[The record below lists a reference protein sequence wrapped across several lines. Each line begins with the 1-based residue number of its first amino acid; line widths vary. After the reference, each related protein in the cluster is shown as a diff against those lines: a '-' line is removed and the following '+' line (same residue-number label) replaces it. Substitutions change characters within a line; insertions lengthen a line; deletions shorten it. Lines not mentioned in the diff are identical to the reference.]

1 MMKVN
6 ERKDVILRALQAKY
20 EGERQYHKA
29 NIEIYLSNPA
39 GIGEHSDVLE
49 AINVELER
57 MVAADEK
64 IHILVSN
71 WEF

>member
-1 MMKVN
+1 MKIN
-6 ERKDVILRALQAKY
+6 ERKEVILRALQSKY
-20 EGERQYHKA
+20 EGEREYHKA

-49 AINVELER
+49 AVNVELER

-64 IHILVSN
+64 IHILINN
-71 WEF
+71 WEY

>member
-1 MMKVN
+1 MKVN

-20 EGERQYHKA
+20 EGEREYHKA

-49 AINVELER
+49 AVNVELER

-64 IHILVSN
+64 IHILVN
-71 WEF
+71 TWEF

>member
-1 MMKVN
+1 MKVN

-39 GIGEHSDVLE
+39 GIGEHSDVLA
-49 AINVELER
+49 AIDVELER

>member
-1 MMKVN
+1 MRRRPKLVEVWEDGN
-6 ERKDVILRALQAKY
+6 TT
-20 EGERQYHKA
+20 
-29 NIEIYLSNPA
+29 IEIYLSNPA

-64 IHILVSN
+64 IHILVN
-71 WEF
+71 TWEF

>member
-1 MMKVN
+1 MKVN
-6 ERKDVILRALQAKY
+6 ERSDMILRALQTKY
-20 EGERQYHKA
+20 EGEKQYHKA

-39 GIGEHSDVLE
+39 GIGEHPDVLAAVDAE
-49 AINVELER
+49 VEK

-64 IHILVSN
+64 INLLLSH

>member
-1 MMKVN
+1 MKVN
-6 ERKDVILRALQAKY
+6 ERKEVILRALQAKF
-20 EGERQYHKA
+20 EGEREYHKA

-49 AINVELER
+49 ALNVELER

-64 IHILVSN
+64 IHILINN
-71 WEF
+71 WEY

>member
-1 MMKVN
+1 MKVN

-20 EGERQYHKA
+20 EGEREYHKA
-29 NIEIYLSNPA
+29 YIEIYLSNPA

-49 AINVELER
+49 AINIELER
-57 MVAADEK
+57 MVTADEK
-64 IHILVSN
+64 IHILINN

>member
-1 MMKVN
+1 MKVN
-6 ERKDVILRALQAKY
+6 ERREVILRALQAKY
-20 EGERQYHKA
+20 EGEREYHKA

-49 AINVELER
+49 AINIELER

-64 IHILVSN
+64 IHILVNN
-71 WEF
+71 WEY

>member
-1 MMKVN
+1 MKIN

-20 EGERQYHKA
+20 EGEREYHKA

-49 AINVELER
+49 AINIELER
-57 MVAADEK
+57 MVTADEK
-64 IHILVSN
+64 IHILVNS
-71 WEF
+71 WEY

>member
-1 MMKVN
+1 MKVN
-6 ERKDVILRALQAKY
+6 ERKEVILRALQAKY
-20 EGERQYHKA
+20 EGEREYHKA

-49 AINVELER
+49 AVNVELER

-64 IHILVSN
+64 IHILVNN
-71 WEF
+71 WEY

>member
-1 MMKVN
+1 MKVN
-6 ERKDVILRALQAKY
+6 ERKEVILRALQAKY
-20 EGERQYHKA
+20 EGEREYHKA

-57 MVAADEK
+57 MVTADEK
-64 IHILVSN
+64 IHILVN
-71 WEF
+71 TWEF

>member
-1 MMKVN
+1 MKVN
-6 ERKDVILRALQAKY
+6 ERKDVILRALRAKY
-20 EGERQYHKA
+20 EGEKEYHQA

-57 MVAADEK
+57 MVSADEK
-64 IHILVSN
+64 IHLLVN
-71 WEF
+71 TWEF

>member
-1 MMKVN
+1 MKVN
-6 ERKDVILRALQAKY
+6 ERKEVILRALQAKY
-20 EGERQYHKA
+20 EGEREYHKA

-49 AINVELER
+49 AINIELER

-64 IHILVSN
+64 IHILINN
-71 WEF
+71 WEY

>member
-1 MMKVN
+1 MKVN

-20 EGERQYHKA
+20 EGEREYHKA

-64 IHILVSN
+64 IHILVNN
-71 WEF
+71 WEY

>member
-1 MMKVN
+1 MKVN
-6 ERKDVILRALQAKY
+6 ERSNIILHALQAKY
-20 EGERQYHKA
+20 EGEKQYHKA

-39 GIGEHSDVLE
+39 GIGEHSDVLA
-49 AINVELER
+49 AIDVELER

>member
-1 MMKVN
+1 MKVN
-6 ERKDVILRALQAKY
+6 ERKEVILRALQAKF
-20 EGERQYHKA
+20 EGEREYHKA

-57 MVAADEK
+57 MVSADEK
-64 IHILVSN
+64 IHLLVN
-71 WEF
+71 TWEF

>member
-1 MMKVN
+1 MKVN

-20 EGERQYHKA
+20 EGEREYHKA

-39 GIGEHSDVLE
+39 GIGEHSDLIE

-57 MVAADEK
+57 MVTADEK
-64 IHILVSN
+64 IHMLVIT
-71 WEF
+71 WEY

>member
-1 MMKVN
+1 MKVN
-6 ERKDVILRALQAKY
+6 ERKDVILRALHAKY
-20 EGERQYHKA
+20 EGEREYHKA

-64 IHILVSN
+64 IHLLVNN

>member
-1 MMKVN
+1 MKVN

-20 EGERQYHKA
+20 EGEREYHKA

-49 AINVELER
+49 AINIELER
-57 MVAADEK
+57 MVQADEK

>member
-1 MMKVN
+1 MKIN
-6 ERKDVILRALQAKY
+6 ERKEVILRALQSKY
-20 EGERQYHKA
+20 EGEREYHKA

>member
-1 MMKVN
+1 MKVN
-6 ERKDVILRALQAKY
+6 ERKEVILRALQAKF
-20 EGERQYHKA
+20 EGEREYHKA

-49 AINVELER
+49 AINIELER

-64 IHILVSN
+64 IHILVN
-71 WEF
+71 NGEY

>member
-1 MMKVN
+1 MKVN

-20 EGERQYHKA
+20 EGEKQYHKA

-49 AINVELER
+49 AINIELER
-57 MVAADEK
+57 MVQADEK

>member
-1 MMKVN
+1 MKVT
-6 ERKDVILRALQAKY
+6 ERSNIILHALQAKY
-20 EGERQYHKA
+20 EGEKQYHKA

-64 IHILVSN
+64 IHILLSN

>member
-1 MMKVN
+1 MKVN
-6 ERKDVILRALQAKY
+6 ERKEVILRALQAKY
-20 EGERQYHKA
+20 EGEREYHKA

-49 AINVELER
+49 AINIELER

-64 IHILVSN
+64 IHILVNS
-71 WEF
+71 WEC

>member
-1 MMKVN
+1 MKVN

-20 EGERQYHKA
+20 EGEKEYHKA

-49 AINVELER
+49 AINIELER
-57 MVAADEK
+57 MVQADEK

>member
-1 MMKVN
+1 MKVT
-6 ERKDVILRALQAKY
+6 ERSNIILHALQAKY

>member
-1 MMKVN
+1 MKVN

-20 EGERQYHKA
+20 EGEREYHKA

-57 MVAADEK
+57 MVTADEK
-64 IHILVSN
+64 IHILVN
-71 WEF
+71 TWEF

>member
-1 MMKVN
+1 MKVN
-6 ERKDVILRALQAKY
+6 ERKEVILRALQAKY
-20 EGERQYHKA
+20 EGEREYHKA

-57 MVAADEK
+57 MVSADEK
-64 IHILVSN
+64 IHILVN
-71 WEF
+71 TWEF

>member
-1 MMKVN
+1 MKVN

-20 EGERQYHKA
+20 EGEREYHKA

-49 AINVELER
+49 AINIELER

>member
-1 MMKVN
+1 MKVN

-20 EGERQYHKA
+20 EGEREYHKA

-49 AINVELER
+49 AINIELER
-57 MVAADEK
+57 MVQADEK
-64 IHILVSN
+64 IHILINN
-71 WEF
+71 WEY